1 MTVIRTLSMLQT
13 FKGNIMKNFDY
24 KGYFVMLEKQHN
36 GSIRAVA
43 DNDSDRFHIA
53 YYDYPMTEIIKRIKT
68 QCTYRLKNNI
78 QEGYRL

>member
-1 MTVIRTLSMLQT
+1 
-13 FKGNIMKNFDY
+13 MKNFDY

-43 DNDSDRFHIA
+43 DNDNDRFGIV
-53 YYDYPMTEIIKRIKT
+53 YYDYPMTEIVKRIKT

-78 QEGYRL
+78 KEGYSLWN

>member
-1 MTVIRTLSMLQT
+1 MMGIPILSTLQT
-13 FKGNIMKNFDY
+13 FKGGIMKNFDY

-53 YYDYPMTEIIKRIKT
+53 FYDYSMSEIKSRIKT
-68 QCTYRLKNNI
+68 QCAYRIQNNI
-78 QEGYRL
+78 QEGY